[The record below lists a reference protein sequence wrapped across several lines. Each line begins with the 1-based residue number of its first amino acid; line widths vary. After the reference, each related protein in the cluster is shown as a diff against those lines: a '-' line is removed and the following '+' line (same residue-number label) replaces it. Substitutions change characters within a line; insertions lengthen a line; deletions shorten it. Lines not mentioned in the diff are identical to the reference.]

1 MKQRY
6 AYGTDPNQYAEL
18 YLPQERLF
26 GGVAVV
32 VHGGYWRS
40 LYAADLGEPLAK
52 DLAAHGIVAWNLEYR
67 RAGNGGGWP
76 ETFEDIAAG
85 IDKLAEAAGEHGLD
99 LSKVV
104 ALGHSA
110 GGHLAV
116 WAAGRDKLPPGA
128 PGAPDHPAASGRP
141 AMVAL
146 TAVVSQSGLLDLQEA
161 RALNLSN
168 GAVLNFLGST
178 PEASPERYWLADP
191 RQQLPLNVPVYAV
204 YGDTDTSVPPSQ
216 SRDYVSASESACR
229 SDSVAARLISVPGD
243 HFDLIDVRSQ
253 AYATCREL
261 VAQSLVELPRA

>member
-18 YLPQERLF
+18 YLPPVRLF

-32 VHGGYWRS
+32 IHGGYWRS
-40 LYAADLGEPLAK
+40 LYAADLGEPLAR

-76 ETFEDIAAG
+76 ETFEDVAAG
-85 IDKLAEAAGEHGLD
+85 IDRLAEAAGEHRLD

-128 PGAPDHPAASGRP
+128 PGRRP
-141 AMVAL
+141 GVVAL

-191 RQQLPLNVPVYAV
+191 RRQLPLNVPVYAV

-216 SRDYVSASESACR
+216 SRDYVSASESASR
-229 SDSVAARLISVPGD
+229 AGPEGAAVAARLIRVPGD
-243 HFDLIDVRSQ
+243 HFDLIDVTSQ

-261 VAQSLVELPRA
+261 VEQCLVALPPE